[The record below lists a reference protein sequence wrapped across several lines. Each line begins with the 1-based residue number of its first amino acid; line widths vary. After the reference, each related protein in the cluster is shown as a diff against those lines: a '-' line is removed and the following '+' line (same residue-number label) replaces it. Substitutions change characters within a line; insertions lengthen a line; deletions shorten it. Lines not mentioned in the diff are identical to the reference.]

1 MVGLDEKGEI
11 VLREKVSRNRIAARL
26 VNVPLSDRAPA
37 ATRGQNRRGSFD
49 EAEALQMFQRTLR
62 DYPTDYFARIVRDDG
77 SVQIMQP
84 ALGPAAD
91 RA

>member
-1 MVGLDEKGEI
+1 MKIEVRVKTGWRQMAWPD
-11 VLREKVSRNRIAARL
+11 
-26 VNVPLSDRAPA
+26 
-37 ATRGQNRRGSFD
+37 D

-62 DYPTDYFARIVRDDG
+62 DYPTDYFVRIVRDDG